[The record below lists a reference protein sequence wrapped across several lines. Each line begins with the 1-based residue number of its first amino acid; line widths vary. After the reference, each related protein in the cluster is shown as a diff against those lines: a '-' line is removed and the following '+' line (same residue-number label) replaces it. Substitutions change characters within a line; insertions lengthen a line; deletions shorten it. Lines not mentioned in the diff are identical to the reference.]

1 MTKTKSKK
9 EEIVDLGTIVND
21 TKISEKPEKINEQQ
35 LAQLQSS
42 IQTIEK
48 LTQDVGSMEVRKYS
62 LMKAME
68 SIHSRLEAL
77 RVQLEKE
84 YGTDNINIKD
94 GTITYPDT
102 TIQPENGEADKKD

>member
-1 MTKTKSKK
+1 MAKTKTKK
-9 EEIVDLGTIVND
+9 EEVTLDKIVND
-21 TKISEKPEKINEQQ
+21 TKKSEKPEKINEQQ

-42 IQTIEK
+42 IKTIDS
-48 LTQDVGSMEVRKYS
+48 LTNEVGSIEVRKHA

-68 SIHSRLEAL
+68 GIHTRLEAL

-84 YGTDNINIKD
+84 YGTDNINVKD
-94 GTITYPDT
+94 GTITYPNP